1 MNTMDKLNDIL
12 VDRGLTLAALCQMT
26 GLTRAAFTN
35 AKKRDNQLRFDTIE
49 MVCDALHIPV
59 YQFFMTD
66 ADWEELDMLWRG
78 TKHGKQ
84 N

>member
-1 MNTMDKLNDIL
+1 MNTMERLNELLD
-12 VDRGLTLAALCQMT
+12 DRELTLSSLCQMT

-66 ADWEELDMLWRG
+66 ADWKELDMLWRG